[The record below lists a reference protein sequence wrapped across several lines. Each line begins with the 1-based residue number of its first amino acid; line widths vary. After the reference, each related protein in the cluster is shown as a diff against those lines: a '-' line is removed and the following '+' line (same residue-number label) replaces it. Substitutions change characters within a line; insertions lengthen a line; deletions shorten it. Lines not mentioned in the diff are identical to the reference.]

1 MNEKIEISDVDGLET
16 ELAKIND
23 ALAHLDKLRRECD
36 ADIGGINDRLSELW
50 GLHPELWSKSPVAD
64 KPAPAQPIR
73 IRQDDM
79 VMVKWNDA
87 ADAIEL
93 PLKAV
98 AIDSPRFMRLCEYIS
113 PILPEQSGG
122 GWKICGPESDEKVWK
137 FSPDHGMYKLAK
149 RFLTPGDVFHAIDPN
164 HPDVPPMKPE
174 GM

>member
-113 PILPEQSGG
+113 PHPARTERRAGG
-122 GWKICGPESDEKVWK
+122 K
-137 FSPDHGMYKLAK
+137 FAGQ
-149 RFLTPGDVFHAIDPN
+149 N
-164 HPDVPPMKPE
+164 PMKKCGNFHLTTE
-174 GM
+174 CTNSRNDF